1 MFKSVEYVGFEN
13 DAELALLV
21 RRLMPVLED
30 EIRTWKDDIAV
41 RWCSETQATSSGVR
55 LDLTLT
61 LNDKTVSANR
71 LISNHDLH
79 DDAEARYQIR
89 RVWVSVL
96 DRYLETSL
104 QRLRESLLQPVEG

>member
-30 EIRTWKDDIAV
+30 EIPNWKDQVTTRWV
-41 RWCSETQATSSGVR
+41 REAHATSSGVR

-61 LNDKTVSANR
+61 LNNKTASASR
-71 LISNHDLH
+71 LISDQILR

-89 RVWVSVL
+89 RVWVGVL
-96 DRYLETSL
+96 NRYLETSIE
-104 QRLRESLLQPVEG
+104 RLRESLLQPVEG